1 MCYGVYKEC
10 GLRKDSLMLHMGK
23 EVLWTKCK
31 SNYKFILRG
40 TKTQVHGN
48 LSSLTKMVDQPRD
61 WYCSPSNHVATKH
74 SASWLY
80 PISQNVIYIYTVHIT
95 SDNRTRFRYT
105 AKEMCAV
112 PGMSTLKLV
121 NVTFLLVVHLKVCLS
136 SVLERPVQKYFSG
149 LKPTKLTKRA
159 FSYLHENM

>member
-1 MCYGVYKEC
+1 
-10 GLRKDSLMLHMGK
+10 
-23 EVLWTKCK
+23 
-31 SNYKFILRG
+31 
-40 TKTQVHGN
+40 
-48 LSSLTKMVDQPRD
+48 MVDQPRD

-95 SDNRTRFRYT
+95 SDNRTWFRYT

-112 PGMSTLKLV
+112 PGMPTLKLV

-159 FSYLHENM
+159 FSYLHENMKKQRDELWNYVKINPKFYWLYGQWKLIFIFRCHKAKRLYFPANDKIKG